1 MNNEVTQPLVSVLMP
16 SYNSKE
22 CIAIAIESVLKSTY
36 KTFELI
42 ITDDNSTD
50 GTYDIAKA
58 YEQKDKRV
66 KVYLNEKNLGD
77 YPNRNQAAS
86 YAKGK
91 YLKYVDHDDYIYPY
105 GLEQLVYYMEQ
116 FPEAGYGLCSL
127 NQHKSRIYPFQL
139 SQVETYK
146 MNYFEMELFHKAPL
160 SAIIKREAFEAV
172 GGFTGKPLLGDFE
185 MWQLLSQKFPVV
197 LMPHGVV
204 WYRVHANQESNK
216 LKGDP
221 LKAFQYF
228 LLAEE
233 FIASSDCPL
242 EKKDKV
248 KALNQLR
255 IKKSRSIVS
264 SAKHHS
270 LKKASELKKLSN
282 LTFIS
287 ILKTTIKSKMG
298 R

>member
-1 MNNEVTQPLVSVLMP
+1 MNDKLVQPLVSVLMAT
-16 SYNSKE
+16 YNSKDY
-22 CIAIAIESVLKSTY
+22 IAIAIESVLDSTY
-36 KTFELI
+36 KNFELI

-50 GTYDIAKA
+50 GTFNIAKA
-58 YEQKDKRV
+58 YEAKDNRV
-66 KVYLNEKNLGD
+66 KVILNDKNYGD

-139 SQVETYK
+139 SERETYS

-160 SAIIKREAFEAV
+160 SAIIKREAFEQV

-185 MWQLLSQKFPVV
+185 MWHMLSQKFPVV
-197 LMPHGVV
+197 LMPHGIV
-204 WYRVHANQESNK
+204 WYRTHANQESNK

-221 LKAFQYF
+221 LKPFQYLLLIDDF
-228 LLAEE
+228 LNSNE
-233 FIASSDCPL
+233 CPL
-242 EKKDKV
+242 SEV
-248 KALNQLR
+248 ERLKALILNKK
-255 IKKSRSIVS
+255 KKS
-264 SAKHHS
+264 SAIISAVKHHS
-270 LKKASELKKLSN
+270 IAKAVEMKRANNMS
-282 LTFIS
+282 LTEI
-287 ILKTTIKSKMG
+287 IKFKFF
-298 R
+298 